1 MNKPTLRKLILIN
14 SITKPTLTKSPPSS
28 LSNPSPS
35 PLINSSIINPPIPN
49 HPTSVPINSNNISS
63 SSQLFEDSYKE
74 LFSSRNKSL
83 SKAFVFNTKLLSKD
97 NFASKVCHVMDQY
110 KYDCLNKDDTE
121 GDVSF
126 LFPKIS
132 RNKYIEDKEQ
142 ITKILKQ
149 SHRLSKSLSSQYMKL
164 HDDEHH
170 PHQQQQQ
177 QQRSIKFD
185 FLKEHFK
192 NPMQAYY
199 LVQKNKV
206 IYQSMIQNYQNFEKD
221 MYTRSFN
228 KLNPLL
234 QRSFELEQTKCVK
247 SQPKVKIST
256 KIPKM
261 VDTSWFNN
269 ASTLTQRNS
278 IKHKSTLHSKR
289 SSHSSGSKLSHILIG
304 KTSIIP
310 SITLTVRFI
319 QPLKDFPES
328 REQFIFTQLGSD
340 CVMCGGLVSNTTK
353 NIVWEFNFNKLSW
366 QKPTTLTVG
375 PEARFG
381 HSGIIHN
388 KRLIIFGGKYL
399 TLSLLGDVDVYNIET
414 KTWHTPSLSTYSKL
428 KLRRNHIACL
438 IGNQMFIHGGIDE
451 DGTFLNDC
459 YLLNLNPLKW
469 VTCQINEETR
479 PPVLAYH
486 KCCLVLPEEMK
497 INPKMNIYKYPD
509 ISVKRLTM
517 DNIKERGIYVFGGKH
532 SADGKALDDLYIL
545 RIGRRPLEWA
555 KVRTKGIGPSP
566 RYACSLSYYEEGNC
580 LVVHGGRN
588 DSQCDDFALNDT
600 YILELFSLS
609 WMRVDYCY
617 ERNNMRVSNRCS
629 HETVLYHHKL
639 IIFGGMNSD
648 KYIGSHLCIIDLA
661 SGNKEHKDTNSTNN
675 NNNNNKSNSNKYMN
689 KLKHQV

>member
-1 MNKPTLRKLILIN
+1 MNKSTLRKLILIN
-14 SITKPTLTKSPPSS
+14 STTKPTNLIKSPSSPS
-28 LSNPSPS
+28 SNPSPS
-35 PLINSSIINPPIPN
+35 PLVNTSSINLPIPN
-49 HPTSVPINSNNISS
+49 QPKAITTNTNISNNISS

-97 NFASKVCHVMDQY
+97 IFASKVCHVMEQY
-110 KYDCLNKDDTE
+110 KYDCLDKDDTKD
-121 GDVSF
+121 DVSF

-142 ITKILKQ
+142 IAKILKQ
-149 SHRLSKSLSSQYMKL
+149 SHRLSKSLSSPYMKL
-164 HDDEHH
+164 DDDE
-170 PHQQQQQ
+170 
-177 QQRSIKFD
+177 QQRRIKFD
-185 FLKEHFK
+185 FLQEHFK

-234 QRSFELEQTKCVK
+234 QKTFELEQTKCVK

-261 VDTSWFNN
+261 VDSSLFNS
-269 ASTLTQRNS
+269 STLTQRN
-278 IKHKSTLHSKR
+278 IKRKSTFHNKR
-289 SSHSSGSKLSHILIG
+289 SSRSSGTKLSHVLNG
-304 KTSIIP
+304 NTSIIP

-328 REQFIFTQLGSD
+328 REQFIFTQQGSD

-414 KTWHTPSLSTYSKL
+414 KTWFTPSLSTYSKL

-438 IGNQMFIHGGIDE
+438 VGNQMFVHGGIDE

-469 VTCQINEETR
+469 VLCQINEET
-479 PPVLAYH
+479 PSPVLAYH
-486 KCCLVLPEEMK
+486 KCCLVLPEEIK
-497 INPKMNIYKYPD
+497 INPKMNIYRYPD
-509 ISVKRLTM
+509 MGVKHLMM

-545 RIGRRPLEWA
+545 RTGRRPLEWA
-555 KVRTKGIGPSP
+555 KVITKGIGPSP

-588 DSQCDDFALNDT
+588 DSLCEDFALNDT

-617 ERNNMRVSNRCS
+617 DRNNMRVSNRCS
-629 HETVLYHHKL
+629 HETVIYHHKL

-648 KYIGSHLCIIDLA
+648 KYIGSHLCIIDLS
-661 SGNKEHKDTNSTNN
+661 SGNKEDKD
-675 NNNNNKSNSNKYMN
+675 SNSNIINSSNKHVNN